1 MPAEKVQSRVRYAP
15 GQEPAEVPETPH
27 VKVSWGTDHGYVQVA
42 SLFDRAHGAQV
53 VLDEVNG
60 WLRAAGLPEVPG
72 REELQKLAVAHAGA
86 ESIVG
91 QFGVGFEGFWT
102 SLDERHDVNRLI
114 QTLKRARDGAFG
126 KDE

>member
-1 MPAEKVQSRVRYAP
+1 MPAEKIQTRVRYGP
-15 GQEPAEVPETPH
+15 GEEPPQVPETPH
-27 VKVSWGTDHGYVQVA
+27 VRVSWGVEHGYVQVA

-72 REELQKLAVAHAGA
+72 RDELLKLVVERSGADSLAAQAGL
-86 ESIVG
+86 
-91 QFGVGFEGFWT
+91 GFEGFWT
-102 SLDERHDVNRLI
+102 SLDERHDLNRLI
-114 QTLKRARDGAFG
+114 QSLKRARDGAFG